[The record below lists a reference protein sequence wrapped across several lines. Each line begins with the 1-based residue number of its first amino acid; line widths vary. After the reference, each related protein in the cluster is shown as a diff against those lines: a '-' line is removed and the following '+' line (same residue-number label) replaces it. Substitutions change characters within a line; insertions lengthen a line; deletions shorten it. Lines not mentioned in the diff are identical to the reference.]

1 MTIIEQPSGIVSA
14 YDEQILEVIDTAATS
29 TGYVTAKVEYHN
41 GDGHWVELPR
51 QAQKKYRNTNKFR
64 FNISPMLQQAVYGT
78 DNASY
83 SESKILLSYNSSS
96 ALCRVKLEHFEL
108 SSGVYT
114 SQSTTT
120 SSTFVVV
127 NSILDPTGYP
137 FVDGS
142 QREFLTTQKTQL
154 MRNGEHLQ
162 FAFLWNEA
170 QLNTQI
176 KITKYPL
183 SGSSSTTTRAILPI
197 DYEAA
202 GFYGIDGDTLTS
214 SPTLTTSNAE
224 LAYVTASDD
233 KRYIGVRMD
242 NAGHITFN
250 NSDVGLKV
258 RIHIFALATGSGVKI
273 TYNGAGSNETL
284 TITSTGFLTLTGS
297 AIPSGTTSIKIEN
310 LSGQEL
316 LLAYANILDEGYTT
330 VVNNRGI
337 AYIDE
342 YDSTLDYIE
351 VYVENDSSAV
361 SETLTIKMKHELA
374 GLRLAWKDST
384 GNIEHYTFTDY
395 TDVSNAATK
404 RKVESE
410 DVLRGIKSIDTKAND
425 VYTVYTFHENDQ
437 TLEWLSEIVS
447 SPEVWL
453 VNSYDDKIPV
463 DVITGDFPKKSALLE
478 QGSIS
483 FRKSNYTT
491 VHGG

>member
-337 AYIDE
+337 ACVNGYDATLEKVEIWID
-342 YDSTLDYIE
+342 
-351 VYVENDSSAV
+351 NDGTPC
-361 SETLTIKMKHELA
+361 SETLTIYMETVPA
-374 GLRLAWKDST
+374 GIRLGWLNSEGSYD
-384 GNIEHYTFTDY
+384 HYTFTDVY
-395 TDVSNAATK
+395 TISGSSE
-404 RKVESE
+404 RKKIESAS
-410 DVLRGIKSIDTKAND
+410 GINITDSRKTD
-425 VYTVYTFHENDQ
+425 VYTIYTFFEDE
-437 TLEWLSEIVS
+437 TKLDWLSEIVS
-447 SPEVWL
+447 SPDVYL
-453 VNSYDDKIPV
+453 VNAYNDKVSI
-463 DVITGDFPKKSALLE
+463 DVISGSFPKQTPELSQAE
-478 QGSIS
+478 VS
-483 FRKSNYTT
+483 FMLSQYST
-491 VHGG
+491 VQNG

>member
-41 GDGHWVELPR
+41 GDFHWKTLPAKS
-51 QAQKKYRNTNKFR
+51 QTKCRNTNKFR
-64 FNISPMLQQAVYGT
+64 FNLSNMLRATVQSDYGQSAT
-78 DNASY
+78 SAI
-83 SESKILLSYNSSS
+83 ILSLNQSA

-127 NSILDPTGYP
+127 NSI
-137 FVDGS
+137 VDDVSDYVLENASGN
-142 QREFLTTQKTQL
+142 QFLTSMKTQKI
-154 MRNGEHLQ
+154 RSGEHLQ
-162 FAFLWNEA
+162 FGFIWDE
-170 QLNTQI
+170 TQVNLRLAV
-176 KITKYPL
+176 KGYPL
-183 SGSSSTTTRAILPI
+183 SGSASTSYKSITSFH
-197 DYEAA
+197 YEIG
-202 GFYGIDGDTLTS
+202 GFYGIDGGTLTS

-224 LAYVTASDD
+224 LAYVTASDN
-233 KRYIGVRMD
+233 KQYIGVRMD

-337 AYIDE
+337 ACVNE
-342 YDSTLDYIE
+342 YDATLE
-351 VYVENDSSAV
+351 KVEIWIDNDGTPC
-361 SETLTIKMKHELA
+361 SETLTIYMETVPA
-374 GLRLAWKDST
+374 GIRLGWLNSEGSYD
-384 GNIEHYTFTDY
+384 HYTFTDVY
-395 TDVSNAATK
+395 TISGSSE
-404 RKVESE
+404 RKKIESAS
-410 DVLRGIKSIDTKAND
+410 GINITDSRKTD
-425 VYTVYTFHENDQ
+425 VYTIYTFFEDE
-437 TLEWLSEIVS
+437 TKLDWLSEIVS
-447 SPEVWL
+447 SPDVYL
-453 VNSYDDKIPV
+453 VNAYNDKVSI
-463 DVITGDFPKKSALLE
+463 DVISGSFPKQTPELSQAE
-478 QGSIS
+478 VS
-483 FRKSNYTT
+483 FMLSQYST
-491 VHGG
+491 VQNG